1 MQAAPIVQ
9 PVVPRAPWPV
19 ALGLMLTALTVL
31 VSQIAL
37 TRIMSVT
44 VNYHSAFLILSV
56 VMLGM
61 AASAIAA
68 YLGMR
73 RLERPVT
80 IADSVGAA
88 YKSGLATLIAVI
100 CFVAVV
106 ARDWGPYSQPIQL
119 IVAAIVFFS
128 WFFYSGYVVAVVLS
142 HYAADMSRL
151 YWYDLVGAA
160 LGCLLVVP
168 LLNQYPA
175 LNVILLCAAGMA
187 IAGTLLA
194 QAHGS
199 VRAQRLG
206 MLLALLLTA
215 VWVVSAVW
223 PELLRL
229 QFAKGQDQS
238 QVRWERWNALA
249 RVTVTTEIPGISSSI
264 EHYQRRHGAPLSPEE
279 IEKLR
284 RLWQAGW
291 GTSRNYDGPV
301 LPAMWLQLD
310 TDAGTPI
317 LQDGVAALANKGQLN
332 FLAWD
337 VTAAAYA
344 WRGALKPSAGH
355 VFIVGG
361 GGGRDVLTALSHG
374 AEHVDVVELNPAV
387 VEAATVAFGD
397 YSGRVYKHPKVN
409 LTVGEAR
416 SELSRR
422 DHRYDLIQ
430 MSMIDTWASSMAGA
444 MVMTENSLYTQE
456 AFDLYLDRLKPDG
469 MLSVSRWFD
478 PVRYGEAAR
487 VVVLMASTLKRA
499 GVERPE
505 DHIAMLVSPGYLDM
519 AVTTLVCK
527 RSPLTV
533 LERTALQRLAR
544 ERGYR
549 LFWPQSAEASDAA
562 AVPFDI
568 AGLLRL
574 EPPALADRRFD
585 LSPPTDDRPFFFNID
600 RPIAS
605 WIDAVQSGEY
615 LRGSRATLVLGVTLL
630 VMGYACVRFVIR
642 PMRASL
648 AADGAAP
655 RPSFL
660 SPLLYFGGIGAG
672 FMLIEIALI
681 QRYILFLG
689 HPSYAIS
696 VVLFALLLFGGLG
709 SWLTEGLE
717 TARLRRATPLALAPI
732 LAGTIVSAL
741 FVPSWLENM
750 SAWSWPARLGASLA
764 LISPLALFMGMICP
778 MGVRRLAA
786 TGRQDLVPWMWGING
801 ICGVIASV
809 LGMIL
814 AMNFSYTVVLA
825 CGAAAYGVT
834 FLSLWLPEKSSQ
846 PFTATP

>member
-1 MQAAPIVQ
+1 MSSAVTERPA
-9 PVVPRAPWPV
+9 VPRAPWPV

-73 RLERPVT
+73 RQDRPVT
-80 IADSVGAA
+80 VADSVAAA
-88 YKSGLATLIAVI
+88 YKSGVATLLAVV
-100 CFVAVV
+100 CFVVIV

-119 IVAAIVFFS
+119 IVAAVVFFS
-128 WFFYSGYVVAVVLS
+128 WFFYSGYVVAVILS

-168 LLNQYPA
+168 FLNHFPA
-175 LNVILLCAAGMA
+175 LNVILMCAAGMA
-187 IAGTLLA
+187 VAGTLLA
-194 QAHGS
+194 QAHGT
-199 VRAQRLG
+199 VRGQRVG
-206 MLLALLLTA
+206 MFLSLLLM
-215 VWVVSAVW
+215 VSWGVTAVW

-249 RVTVTTEIPGISSSI
+249 RVTVTSEIPGTSASI
-264 EHYQRRHGAPLSPEE
+264 DLYQQRRGVNLTPEQIDE
-279 IEKLR
+279 LR

-291 GTSRNYDGPV
+291 GTSPNFKGSV
-301 LPAMWLQLD
+301 LPALWLQLD

-317 LQDGVAALANKGQLN
+317 LQDGVAALQTKGKLD

-344 WRGALKPSAGH
+344 WRRDSRTRDDFGSLLGD

-361 GGGRDVLTALSHG
+361 GGGRDVLTALSFA
-374 AEHVDVVELNPAV
+374 AEQVDVVELNPDV
-387 VEAATVAFGD
+387 VEAATRAFGD
-397 YSGRVYKHPKVN
+397 YSGRVYEHPKVR

-422 DHRYDLIQ
+422 GQHFDLIQ

-456 AFDLYLDRLKPDG
+456 AFDLYLQRLKPDG

-478 PVRYGEAAR
+478 PTRYGEAAR
-487 VVVLMASTLKRA
+487 VLVLMASTLRRA
-499 GVERPE
+499 GIERPE

-519 AVTTLVCK
+519 AVTTLVLK
-527 RSPLTV
+527 RSAITDPERAA
-533 LERTALQRLAR
+533 LERLGK

-549 LFWPQSAEASDAA
+549 VLWPHAQDAA
-562 AVPFDI
+562 AAPFDV

-574 EPPALADRRFD
+574 DPQALADTRFD

-605 WIDAVQSGEY
+605 WLDAFSSGDY
-615 LRGSRATLVLGVTLL
+615 GRGSRATLVLGVTLL

-648 AADGAAP
+648 GADAAQP
-655 RPSFL
+655 RRSFRA
-660 SPLLYFGGIGAG
+660 PLLYFGGIGAG
-672 FMLIEIALI
+672 FMLVEIALI

-696 VVLFALLLFGGLG
+696 VVLFALLLFGGIG
-709 SWLTEGLE
+709 SWLTQGLD
-717 TARLRRATPLALAPI
+717 ASRLLRATRLALAVI
-732 LAGTIVSAL
+732 LAGIVATAL
-741 FVPSWLENM
+741 LVPSWLEQM
-750 SAWSWPARLGASLA
+750 AAWSWPARLGLAVA
-764 LISPLALFMGMICP
+764 LIAPLALFMGMICP
-778 MGVRRLAA
+778 LGVRHLTA
-786 TGRQDLVPWMWGING
+786 TERQDLVPWMWGING

-814 AMNFSYTVVLA
+814 AMNFSYTVVLVA
-825 CGAAAYGVT
+825 AAAAYAIT
-834 FLSLWLPEKSSQ
+834 FLSTKGLDKRG
-846 PFTATP
+846 